1 MIKNLPANAG
11 DIRNSDS
18 VPGSGGSPEG
28 GNGSLFQYYR
38 LKNPMDRGALQSTVH
53 SVPESQKTEATLHTH
68 YLYLG
73 FPGGSDGKEIACNM
87 GDLGSIPGLGRSPGE
102 GCGNLLQYCCL
113 ENPMDKGVWQAT
125 FHGVAKELN
134 MTERLNTCNLI

>member
-73 FPGGSDGKEIACNM
+73 FPGGSDGKEIACNFR
-87 GDLGSIPGLGRSPGE
+87 DPGSIPGSGTSPGE
-102 GCGNLLQYCCL
+102 ENGYPLQYSCL
-113 ENPMDKGVWQAT
+113 ENFM
-125 FHGVAKELN
+125 H
-134 MTERLNTCNLI
+134 R